1 MTRLFTIL
9 FAICT
14 LFSIICHAEEV
25 LEYTVLSGGN
35 PAGFQKTKAISK
47 TEYSVEYEFN
57 DRGRGPK
64 LSTQIVLNPNGV
76 PVSIQNTGNNYYK
89 SAVSETFKVEND
101 KASWKNSAEEG
112 TKDFK
117 GNEFYVSQTGVPE
130 ETAMLVR
137 ALLHANSQM
146 LSLLPAGDAKLKKAG
161 ELQLEVDGQTRKVI
175 QYAITGLDFVPAA
188 IWMDTDET
196 FFASGGSFL
205 FVVRKGWEKAMDQI
219 VKAQEASQAE
229 RLAHEAKELTQK
241 RVDALMIRNAMLF
254 DSEKAE
260 TKSAQTI
267 LIVGNRIKAVGVQAE
282 LNAPIGA
289 KIIDAD
295 GKFVMPGLWDMHV
308 HLGAPDGLLHISA
321 GVTSVRDMA
330 NDDEELIKTK
340 NKFDSGELIG
350 PRILYAGFID
360 GPGPY
365 AGPSKVLVDNEQQ
378 ARAAV
383 DKYAQI
389 GVCQIKLYSSLK
401 PELVAPI
408 VDEARKKG
416 LRVSGHIPAFMTAEQ
431 AIKEGY
437 SEIQHINMLFL
448 NFLFDIAKDTRTP
461 LRFTAVAEHAAEM
474 DFKSPQWQSFLGL
487 LKEKHIIIDPTVSI
501 FQQILTSKPGEVPA
515 GYETVLP
522 TFPPQVRRQLL
533 SGGFPIPEGKEQLYK
548 DSFRKMLELIDVLY
562 KNNITIVAGTD
573 DLAGYALH
581 RELEN
586 YVAAG
591 IPPAKV
597 LQIATLTAAQV
608 TKQDKDLGSI
618 TPGKFADL
626 IIVDGDPT
634 KNISDIRKV
643 DTVIKDGLIL
653 KPAAIHQVLGISEAK

>member
-1 MTRLFTIL
+1 MTRLLTIL
-9 FAICT
+9 FAICS
-14 LFSIICHAEEV
+14 LFPIICHAQEAI
-25 LEYTVLSGGN
+25 EYTVLSGGN
-35 PAGFQKTKAISK
+35 PAGFQKTKVISK
-47 TEYSVEYEFN
+47 TEYSIEYEFN

-64 LSTQIVLNPNGV
+64 LSASIILNPNGV
-76 PVSIQNTGNNYYK
+76 PISTQNTGNNYYK

-101 KASWKNSAEEG
+101 KANWKNSAEEG

-117 GNEFYVSQTGVPE
+117 GHEFYISQTGVPE

-137 ALLHANSQM
+137 ALLHANGQT
-146 LSLLPAGDAKLKKAG
+146 LSLLPAGDAKLEKAG

-205 FVVRKGWEKAMDQI
+205 FVIRKGWEKAMDQI
-219 VKAQEASQAE
+219 VKAQEASQAA
-229 RLAHEAKELTQK
+229 RLAREAKELTEK
-241 RVDALMIRNAMLF
+241 PGDALMIRNATLF
-254 DSEKAE
+254 DSVTAE
-260 TKSAQTI
+260 TKTGQTI
-267 LIVGNRIKAVGVQAE
+267 LIVGNRIKDVGVKAE
-282 LNAPIGA
+282 LKAPIGA
-289 KIIDAD
+289 KIIDAK

-308 HLGAPDGLLHISA
+308 HLSAPDGLLHIAA

-340 NKFDSGELIG
+340 IKYDSGELIG

-365 AGPSKVLVDNEQQ
+365 AGPSKVLVDNEQE

-383 DKYAQI
+383 DKYAEL

-431 AIKEGY
+431 AIKDGY

-474 DFKSPQWQSFLGL
+474 DFKSPEWQSFLGS

-501 FQQILTSKPGEVPA
+501 FQQILTSKPGQVPA
-515 GYETVLP
+515 GYEKVLP

-548 DSFRKMLELIDVLY
+548 NSFRKMLELIDVLY
-562 KNNITIVAGTD
+562 NNNITIVAGTD
-573 DLAGYALH
+573 DLAGYTLH

-618 TPGKFADL
+618 ARGKFADL
-626 IIVDGDPT
+626 IIVDGNPT

-643 DTVIKDGLIL
+643 DTVIKDGLIF
-653 KPAAIHQVLGISEAK
+653 KPAAIHQVLGISEVK

>member
-1 MTRLFTIL
+1 MARLTGIL
-9 FAICT
+9 LVLCS
-14 LFSIICHAEEV
+14 LFSIICHAEEL

-47 TEYSVEYEFN
+47 TEYSVDFEYN

-76 PVSIQNTGNNYYK
+76 PISIQNTGNNYYK
-89 SAVSETFKVEND
+89 SAVNETFKVEND
-101 KASWKNSAEEG
+101 KASWKNAAEEG
-112 TKDFK
+112 TKAFT

-130 ETAMLVR
+130 EIAILVR
-137 ALLHANSQM
+137 ALLHANGQK
-146 LSLLPAGDAKLKKAG
+146 LALLPAGDAKVEKAG
-161 ELQLEVDGQTRKVI
+161 ELQLQVDGQSRKVI
-175 QYAITGLDFVPAA
+175 QYAVTGLDFVPAS

-196 FFASGGSFL
+196 FFASGSGFF
-205 FVVRKGWEKAMDQI
+205 FVVRKGWEKAQDQI

-241 RVDALMIRNAMLF
+241 PGDALMIRNAALF

-260 TKSAQTI
+260 TKTGQTI
-267 LIVGNRIKAVGVQAE
+267 LIVGNRIKYVGVEAE
-282 LNAPIGA
+282 LKAPIGA
-289 KIIDAD
+289 KVIDAK

-308 HLGAPDGLLHISA
+308 HLGAPDGLLHIAA

-330 NDDEELIKTK
+330 NDDEELIKIK

-350 PRILYAGFID
+350 PRVLYAGFID

-365 AGPSKVLVDNEQQ
+365 AGPSKVLVDNEQE

-383 DKYAQI
+383 DKYAQL

-431 AIKEGY
+431 AIKNGY

-487 LKEKHIIIDPTVSI
+487 MKEKHIISDPTVTV
-501 FQQILTSKPGEVPA
+501 FQLILTTKPGKTPE
-515 GYETVLP
+515 GYESVLP
-522 TFPPQVRRQLL
+522 TFPAQVRRQLL
-533 SGGFPIPEGKEQLYK
+533 SGGFPIPEGKEQLYR
-548 DSFRKMLELIDVLY
+548 DSFRKMLELIKVLY
-562 KNNITIVAGTD
+562 DNNITIVAGTD
-573 DLAGYALH
+573 DLAGYTLD

-618 TPGKFADL
+618 ARGKFADL

-643 DTVIKDGLIL
+643 DTVIKDGLIF
-653 KPAAIHQVLGISEAK
+653 KPSAIHQVLGISEAK